1 LAKFGIVQAAPGTEA
16 GSVISCFVR
25 HERGLTS
32 SAAKEYEAAF
42 HLFKPDKHLQWL
54 QQLGTATL
62 SIELEDR
69 VVEVEAT
76 PLQASLIELFEETD
90 AWKVEDLVEKTGAAE
105 EAIEAGLA
113 FWKAEGVVKEDGG
126 KWVLLERAE

>member
-1 LAKFGIVQAAPGTEA
+1 MGF
-16 GSVISCFVR
+16 SVSPR
-25 HERGLTS
+25 ELTK

-42 HLFKPDKHLQWL
+42 HHFKPDKHLRWL

-76 PLQASLIELFEETD
+76 PLQASLIELFEGTD
-90 AWKVEDLVEKTGAAE
+90 AWSVEDLVENVGAAV
-105 EAIEAGLA
+105 EAVEAGLA
-113 FWKAEGVVKEDGG
+113 FWKAEGVVKEEGG
-126 KWVLLERAE
+126 RWILLERAE